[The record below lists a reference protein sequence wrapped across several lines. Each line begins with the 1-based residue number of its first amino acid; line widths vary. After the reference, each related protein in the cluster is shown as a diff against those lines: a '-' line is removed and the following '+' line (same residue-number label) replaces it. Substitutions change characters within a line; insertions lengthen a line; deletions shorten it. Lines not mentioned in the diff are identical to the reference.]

1 MVTITLTDGTEL
13 SAVWYS
19 ERGGMLTI
27 CLTDGL
33 DVLEAAQAFGVP
45 ERVERLSMAGD
56 ITETIEGYTRLITL
70 NDLRPTI
77 GLIII
82 LRREPHE

>member
-1 MVTITLTDGTEL
+1 MIKVTLKDGTEL
-13 SAVWYS
+13 SAVWYA

-27 CLTDGL
+27 YLTDGL

-45 ERVERLSMAGD
+45 ERVERLNMAGD

-70 NDLRPTI
+70 NDLRPDG

-82 LRREPHE
+82 LRRDIEA

>member
-13 SAVWYS
+13 SAVWYA

-70 NDLRPTI
+70 NDLRPTG